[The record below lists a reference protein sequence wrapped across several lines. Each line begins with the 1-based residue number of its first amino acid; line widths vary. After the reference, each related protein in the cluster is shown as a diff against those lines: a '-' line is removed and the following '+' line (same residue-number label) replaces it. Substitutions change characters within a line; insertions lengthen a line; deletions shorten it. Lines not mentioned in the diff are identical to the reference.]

1 MKYLAEIAALLIVLL
16 FAGSFIFVLNTGEHE
31 WGGADGEAED
41 VIMEMSGNSYEPWAS
56 PVYEP
61 PSGEIESLFF
71 SLQAAIGAI
80 VIGFF
85 FGYYYRGR
93 QITTE

>member
-1 MKYLAEIAALLIVLL
+1 MKYLAEIAALLIILL
-16 FAGSFIFVLNTGEHE
+16 FAGSFIVVLNTGEHE

-41 VIMEMSGNSYEPWAS
+41 VIMEMSGNSYEPWTS

-71 SLQAAIGAI
+71 SLQTAIGAI

>member
-1 MKYLAEIAALLIVLL
+1 MKYLAEIAALLIILL
-16 FAGSFIFVLNTGEHE
+16 FAGSFIVVLNTGEHE

-71 SLQAAIGAI
+71 SLQTAIGAI

>member
-1 MKYLAEIAALLIVLL
+1 MKYAMEITVVAIILFFAAAFVLVL
-16 FAGSFIFVLNTGEHE
+16 TTGDHEWAGSDDQAESVIDEMTGTE
-31 WGGADGEAED
+31 
-41 VIMEMSGNSYEPWAS
+41 YQPWIT
-56 PVYEP
+56 PIYTP

-80 VIGFF
+80 IIGFF

-93 QITTE
+93 RINT

>member
-1 MKYLAEIAALLIVLL
+1 MKYAMETAVLAIVLV
-16 FAGSFIFVLNTGEHE
+16 FAASILVVLSTGEHE
-31 WGGADGEAED
+31 WAGADDQAED
-41 VIMEMSGNSYEPWAS
+41 VIKEMTGSEYEPWTT

-71 SLQAAIGAI
+71 SLQAAIGAL

-93 QITTE
+93 QTNT

>member
-1 MKYLAEIAALLIVLL
+1 MKYLAEIAAILIVLV
-16 FAGSFIFVLNTGEHE
+16 FAGSILVVLNSGEHE
-31 WGGADGEAED
+31 WAGADDQAED
-41 VIMEMSGNSYEPWAS
+41 VIKEMTGDSYEPWAT

-80 VIGFF
+80 IIGFF
-85 FGYYYRGR
+85 FGYYYRGK
-93 QITTE
+93 QINT

>member
-1 MKYLAEIAALLIVLL
+1 MKYLPEVLALLVVLL
-16 FAGSFIFVLNTGEHE
+16 FAGSFIIVLNTGEHE

-41 VIMEMSGNSYEPWAS
+41 VIREMTGDSYEPWFS

-93 QITTE
+93 QMTTE

>member
-1 MKYLAEIAALLIVLL
+1 MKYLAEIAALLIILL
-16 FAGSFIFVLNTGEHE
+16 FAGSFIVVLNTGEHE

-41 VIMEMSGNSYEPWAS
+41 VIMEMSGNSYEPWTS

>member
-1 MKYLAEIAALLIVLL
+1 MKYALELAVLAVLLI
-16 FAGSFIFVLNTGEHE
+16 FAGAFVLVQNTGEHE
-31 WGGADGEAED
+31 WSGTDDQAGD
-41 VIMEMSGNSYEPWAS
+41 VINEMTGTEYEPWAD
-56 PVYEP
+56 PLYEP

-71 SLQAAIGAI
+71 CLQSAIGAL

-93 QITTE
+93 RINT